1 MYKNFLLT
9 ESEKEEILNM
19 HKKHGY
25 GNPLNEQADDV
36 NNTIAKEIHASVSG
50 PGTDPTKFRNGVA
63 KIKSATQFWQ
73 VNKLLLGMYSNLG
86 IMGWI
91 NDDMDGANLYTVEIV
106 SKHLK
111 SIGINN
117 EYKTYDFTGS
127 DRKPI
132 KRFKENSFKILA
144 TPKAEKPKV
153 DGNAWDKFP
162 CVTGFKGAKQQKYSD
177 GSVSYIIK
185 GVTYFGNGR
194 KMLADKTMANYTC
207 NDPEF
212 KVAPKKVTIPTPAE
226 LKDTNGI
233 KLFQDW
239 LDVNAKGW
247 ATGYKDGIINKG
259 QNGKGYGTYGPRTQ
273 KAWNANGRKFLSRD
287 TEVKPMEPLK
297 PTAPNPETATPGVV
311 QEPTYLA

>member
-19 HKKHGY
+19 HKRHGY
-25 GNPLNEQADDV
+25 GNPLNEQAEDI
-36 NNTIAKEIHASVSG
+36 NNVIAKEIHASVSG
-50 PGTDPTKFRNGVA
+50 PGTNPKNFRNGVL

-117 EYKTYDFTGS
+117 EYKTEDS
-127 DRKPI
+127 VDANRKPI
-132 KRFKENSFKILA
+132 KYFKTNSFKLLA
-144 TPKAEKPKV
+144 APKV
-153 DGNAWDKFP
+153 AAPKVATTSWKDFP
-162 CVTGFKGAKQQKYSD
+162 CVTGFKGATQQKLKD
-177 GSVSYIIK
+177 GSVSYTIK
-185 GVTYFGNGR
+185 GVTYYSNGR
-194 KMLADKTMANYTC
+194 KMMADKTMANYTC
-207 NDPEF
+207 KDPEF
-212 KVAPKKVTIPTPAE
+212 KVAPKKVVIPTPRE

-239 LDVNAKGW
+239 LDVNVKGW
-247 ATGYKDGIINKG
+247 AVGYKDGVLNKG
-259 QNGKGYGTYGPRTQ
+259 QNGKGYGSFGPRTQ
-273 KAWNANGRKFLSRD
+273 KAWNTNGSKFLSRD
-287 TEVKPMEPLK
+287 TEK

-311 QEPTYLA
+311 QPPTN